1 MTARKPPNV
10 AWESWAETQIREA
23 QERGEFDN
31 LEGSGKP
38 LPGIDDPPDDLWWV
52 KKLLKRE
59 GLSIT
64 PPTLG
69 LRKAREDLLDNIG
82 TFRSEDAVRDAVD
95 ALNAKI
101 REVNAKPTS
110 GPPSTVMP
118 LDVERALDLWW
129 DARSARPP
137 Q

>member
-1 MTARKPPNV
+1 MTARKPPNMG
-10 AWESWAETQIREA
+10 WESWVEAQIREA

-31 LEGSGKP
+31 LEGAGKP

-59 GLSIT
+59 ELAIT

-69 LRKAREDLLDNIG
+69 LRKAREDLMDNLG
-82 TFRSEDAVRDAVD
+82 RLKSEDAVRAAVTE
-95 ALNAKI
+95 LNAKI

-110 GPPSTVMP
+110 GPPSTLMP
-118 LDVERALDLWW
+118 LDVERVVT
-129 DARSARPP
+129 
-137 Q
+137 